1 MSFGYIVQ
9 KFLKEK
15 LKEDNLKVRV
25 FAQES
30 NIPYPTANKM
40 INAIQL
46 NPDFKNILKIA
57 DYFNCT
63 IEAMLERENNLPENI
78 NINKFSLD
86 EVNNNLKNFINENLE
101 KYSLSPY
108 ELSKNCGFS
117 SDAIRHFI
125 RENNPQKTLGIPII
139 VALADYFKISVDEM
153 IGRVSL
159 STQKFQPAEK
169 TQEVSGEKELSA
181 AKK

>member
-1 MSFGYIVQ
+1 MSFGYVVQ

-15 LKEDNLKVRV
+15 LKKNNLKVKI

-30 NIPYPTANKM
+30 QIPYPTVNKI

-63 IEAMLERENNLPENI
+63 IEEVLARKGNI
-78 NINKFSLD
+78 PKSKNINKLSLN
-86 EVNNNLKNFINENLE
+86 EINTNLKNFINSRLE
-101 KYSLSPY
+101 KYSINPY
-108 ELSKNCGFS
+108 ELSKKCGFS
-117 SDAIRHFI
+117 SDTVRHFI
-125 RENNPQKTLGIPII
+125 RENSIKKTLGILSI
-139 VALADYFKISVDEM
+139 VALADYFQISIDEM

-159 STQKFQPAEK
+159 QNKNNQ
-169 TQEVSGEKELSA
+169 
-181 AKK
+181 

>member
-15 LKEDNLKVRV
+15 LKKNNLKAKD

-30 NIPYPTANKM
+30 QIPYPTVNKI
-40 INAIQL
+40 INAVQL

-63 IEAMLERENNLPENI
+63 IEEVLKRKNNIPTDI
-78 NINKFSLD
+78 NINKLSLD
-86 EVNNNLKNFINENLE
+86 EINNNLKIFISEKLE
-101 KYSLSPY
+101 KNLISPY
-108 ELSKNCGFS
+108 QLSKNCGFS

-125 RENNPQKTLGIPII
+125 RENNPQKTLGVLVI
-139 VALADYFKISVDEM
+139 VALADYFKVSIDEM
-153 IGRVSL
+153 IGRVAL
-159 STQKFQPAEK
+159 SSNQEPPKKVENEK
-169 TQEVSGEKELSA
+169 SKPE
-181 AKK
+181 